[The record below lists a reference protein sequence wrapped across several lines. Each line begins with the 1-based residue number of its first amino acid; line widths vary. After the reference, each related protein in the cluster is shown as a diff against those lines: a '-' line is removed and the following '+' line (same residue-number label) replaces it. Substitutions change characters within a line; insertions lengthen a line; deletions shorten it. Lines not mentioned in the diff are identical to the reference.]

1 MFIEKNIKMFSNPPF
16 AKSAIVEDGGKQTAK
31 RSLFFL
37 LSFFQFVFADLLL
50 AA

>member
-1 MFIEKNIKMFSNPPF
+1 MFIEKNIKVFQPAICEKALLWRMGEN
-16 AKSAIVEDGGKQTAK
+16 KSLNAA
-31 RSLFFL
+31 FFL